1 MISVRNLSKSFGA
14 QQLFRDITFSVM
26 PGDRVG
32 LVARNGHGKTT
43 LFRII
48 TGAER
53 ADSGEVTLSK
63 GYRIAYMSQEPRFA
77 RPTPVDEVCTA
88 LREEGESLRWKAEKV
103 LSGLGFS
110 ETDMSRPL
118 EEFSGGFQMRINLA
132 KTLVEEA
139 DLLLLDE
146 PTNFLDIVS
155 IRWLERFLE
164 GRRGELMLITHD
176 RTFMDRVT
184 TQIMGIHRTRL
195 RKVRGDTR
203 TYYDQIAQ
211 EEQVH
216 ESRRINQENKRKQME
231 EFVGKFRAKA
241 RQANLAQSRLKTL
254 EKTQPLERLESI
266 DTLSF
271 SFNARSFPA
280 RHILDI
286 KNMRFSYSGTSP
298 WLIDD
303 LSCTVESTDR
313 ICVVGKN
320 GKGKSTLLKL
330 LAGTLSPV
338 EGRIERHG
346 AAAAAYYGQA
356 NVAGLRGDA
365 TVMEE
370 ITAANPEMDRTRI
383 RSICGAMMFSGDR
396 ALKRIDYLSGG
407 EKSRVLLGRLLAA
420 PANLLL
426 LDEPTHHLDL
436 ESIEA
441 LMRAVEEFSGASI
454 VVTHDERMLHRL
466 ASKFVVFREGRAFP
480 FYGSYEDLLRRHPW
494 EEEEAQS
501 MSRTSGEQ
509 SATPAAGKAGKKQ
522 MRRRRAAVTRMRSER
537 LNPLSRR
544 IEELQRRIE
553 ALECDYHRDT
563 ETVVALSAEGAGR
576 ELAEVSR
583 RMKQQE
589 RDIEALYTQ
598 LDQYLQ
604 RHDMVRE
611 ELEKQEAEM
620 MQSPDD
626 GGR

>member
-1 MISVRNLSKSFGA
+1 MISVRNLSKSFGT
-14 QQLFRDITFSVM
+14 QLLFSDVTFSVM

-32 LVARNGHGKTT
+32 LVGRNGHGKTT
-43 LFRII
+43 LFRVI
-48 TGAER
+48 TGAES
-53 ADSGEVTLSK
+53 ADGGEVTVSK
-63 GYRIAYMSQEPRFA
+63 GYRIAHMSQEPRFTRA
-77 RPTPVDEVCTA
+77 TPVDDVCTVP
-88 LREEGESLRWKAEKV
+88 RDEEESQRWKAEKV

-110 ETDMSRPL
+110 EADMTRPV
-118 EEFSGGFQMRINLA
+118 EEFSGGFRMRINLA
-132 KTLVEEA
+132 KTLIEEA

-195 RKVRGDTR
+195 RKVRGDTQ

-231 EFVGKFRAKA
+231 EFISKFRAKA
-241 RQANLAQSRLKTL
+241 RQANLAQSRMKTL
-254 EKTQPLERLESI
+254 EKTQNLEKLAPV

-271 SFNARSFPA
+271 SFNTHASSAR
-280 RHILDI
+280 
-286 KNMRFSYSGTSP
+286 NMLHVKDLRFSYSGTEP
-298 WLIDD
+298 WLIDG
-303 LSCTVESTDR
+303 LSLTVENRDR

-330 LAGTLSPV
+330 LAGEVAPV
-338 EGRIERHG
+338 DGRIERHP
-346 AAAAAYYGQA
+346 ATASAYYGQA
-356 NVAGLRGDA
+356 GVAGLRDDA
-365 TVMEE
+365 AVMDE
-370 ITAANPEMDRTRI
+370 IASANPEMDRTRI
-383 RSICGAMMFSGDR
+383 RSICGAMMFSGDD
-396 ALKRIDYLSGG
+396 ALKRINYLSGG
-407 EKSRVLLGRLLAA
+407 EKSRVLLGKLLAA

-441 LMRAVEEFSGASI
+441 LIRAVEHFPGAAI
-454 VVTHDERMLHRL
+454 IVTHDERLLHRL
-466 ASKFVVFREGRAFP
+466 ASRFVVFRDGRAFP
-480 FYGSYEDLLRRHPW
+480 LYGSYDDLLARYPW
-494 EEEEAQS
+494 EEDGAQS
-501 MSRTSGEQ
+501 MSGASTEQ
-509 SATPAAGKAGKKQ
+509 SAASGGGKTGKKEL
-522 MRRRRAAVTRMRSER
+522 RRQRAALTRMRSER

-544 IEELQRRIE
+544 IEELQQRIE
-553 ALECDYHRDT
+553 SLECDYHRDT
-563 ETVVALSAEGAGR
+563 ETVVALSAEGEGR

-583 RMKQQE
+583 RMKRQE
-589 RDIEALYTQ
+589 REIEALYMK

-604 RHDMVRE
+604 RHEMVRE

-620 MQSPDD
+620 LDRD
-626 GGR
+626 T